1 MIKERL
7 SSGLEILKPEEGYL
21 LYKKNEDPVTYH
33 EIVYL
38 AKMDSESDYAEVT
51 VDYVYGKDYDGQ
63 IEELKDTL
71 KEQQKTLDEY
81 AIIISSQS
89 DMIDYLLFFDTDAMM
104 TMLSSR
110 SNIKDTG
117 INSMAIYL
125 ARRILQNKLSY
136 RLVMSKFI
144 DLKKDIDF
152 ILIEEGGEDLIEDC

>member
-63 IEELKDTL
+63 IEELKSAL

-104 TMLSSR
+104 NMLSSR
-110 SNIKDTG
+110 NNIKDTG

-152 ILIEEGGEDLIEDC
+152 ILIEEGGEDLIEEC